1 MPGAALATHSLTYL
15 SYLSLTY
22 RLRIAYVSLT
32 YHRLALQPADFGPM
46 RRLLDEAGLPLLVL
60 QEGGY
65 HMENIAAAAAAF
77 WAG

>member
-1 MPGAALATHSLTYL
+1 MVSRAARLLRHTIPRCAGSLT
-15 SYLSLTY
+15 TQAHF
-22 RLRIAYVSLT
+22 IP
-32 YHRLALQPADFGPM
+32 HRLALQPADFGPM
-46 RRLLDEAGLPLLVL
+46 RRLLEEAGLPLLFL